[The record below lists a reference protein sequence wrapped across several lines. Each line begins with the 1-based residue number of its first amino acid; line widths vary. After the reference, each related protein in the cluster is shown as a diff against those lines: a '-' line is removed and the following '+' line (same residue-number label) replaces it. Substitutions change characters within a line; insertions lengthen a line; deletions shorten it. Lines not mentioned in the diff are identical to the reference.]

1 MIELIKHG
9 TNFDF
14 VGKMKLVTFGSFILV
29 LISLYGIFNH
39 MNYGVD
45 FRGGAEIQVK
55 FGSSIKLDQ
64 LRTELE
70 KGGFKGISVQTVG
83 QESENSVLIKV
94 QAAEGELNKI
104 TEGVNSTLKSAY
116 SGIQVDVQKVDIVGP
131 KAGKELR
138 FSAVQAMIWAL
149 ISIMVYIAIRFDVRF
164 SPGAIL
170 SLLHDVIVTAGIIA
184 LTGREFSLQTV
195 AALLAIIGYS
205 INDTVV
211 IYDRIRELED
221 SAKEVPLSIHVNK
234 AVNDT
239 ISRTIVTSFATLMV
253 SATMY
258 FMGGAAIKDFFFA
271 MTIGIILGTY
281 STVYIAGA
289 MTILADNWTRKSKP
303 SKNEKALA

>member
-9 TNFDF
+9 TTFDF
-14 VGKMKLVTFGSFILV
+14 VSKIKYITSISVLLVIV
-29 LISLYGIFNH
+29 CLYGIFNH

-64 LRTELE
+64 LRVELE

-83 QESENSVLIKV
+83 EETENSVLIKV

-104 TEGVNSTLKSAY
+104 TEGVNATLKTAF
-116 SGIQVDVQKVDIVGP
+116 SGVNVDVQKVDIVGP

-138 FSAVQAMIWAL
+138 FSAVQAMVWAIL
-149 ISIMVYIAIRFDVRF
+149 SIMIYIAIRFDVRYA
-164 SPGAIL
+164 PGAIV
-170 SLLHDVIVTAGIIA
+170 SLVHDVIVIAGLVA
-184 LTGREFSLQTV
+184 FTGREFSLQTV

-205 INDTVV
+205 INDTVIV
-211 IYDRIRELED
+211 YDRIREHEETNKD
-221 SAKEVPLSIHVNK
+221 IPLSIHVNN

-239 ISRTIVTSFATLMV
+239 LSRTIVTSGATLLV

-271 MTIGIILGTY
+271 MSVGIIFGTY
-281 STVYIAGA
+281 SSIYVAGA
-289 MTILADNWTRKSKP
+289 MTIFADNWTRKSKA

>member
-205 INDTVV
+205 INDTV
-211 IYDRIRELED
+211 
-221 SAKEVPLSIHVNK
+221 
-234 AVNDT
+234 DT